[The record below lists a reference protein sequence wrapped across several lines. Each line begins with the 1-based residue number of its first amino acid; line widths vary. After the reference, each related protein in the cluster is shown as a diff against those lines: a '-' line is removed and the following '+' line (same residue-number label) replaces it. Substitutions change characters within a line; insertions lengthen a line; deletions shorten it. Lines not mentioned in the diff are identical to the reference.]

1 MEQTT
6 TERASM
12 EHTLAEQAHTEQT
25 AHAAQTVRPGPPI
38 AVEGLRKSFGE
49 QVVLDGITFELQ
61 PGQVTCVLGRSGTG
75 KSVLLKLLIGLQTP
89 DAGSIHLEGRD
100 IASASLEELNETRKK
115 VGFLFQQ
122 AALYDSMTIEEN
134 VAFPLR
140 RHTKLSDAERKDKVH
155 KLLESV
161 GMDRDLEKLPADIS
175 GGMRKRVGLARALA
189 LEPTIVMFDE
199 PTAGLDPITA
209 TEIAKLIV
217 ELRDQRHITSIV
229 VTHDL
234 HTARTI
240 ANRLIVLDG
249 GKILFDGTFEDLNA
263 SKDPFIA
270 EFLKDAA

>member
-1 MEQTT
+1 MEQT
-6 TERASM
+6 
-12 EHTLAEQAHTEQT
+12 HTEQT
-25 AHAAQTVRPGPPI
+25 VHTEPTARAEPPI

-49 QVVLDGITFELQ
+49 QVVLDGITFRLES
-61 PGQVTCVLGRSGTG
+61 GQVTCVLGRSGTG
-75 KSVLLKLLIGLQTP
+75 KSVLLKLLIGLQKP
-89 DAGSIHLEGRD
+89 DAGSIHLEGHD
-100 IASASLEELNETRKK
+100 ISSASIEELNETRKK

-122 AALYDSMTIEEN
+122 AALYDSMTIEDN

-140 RHTKLSDAERKDKVH
+140 RHTKLSDGERKDKVH

-161 GMDRDLEKLPADIS
+161 GMDQDLEKMPANIS

-189 LEPTIVMFDE
+189 LEPTILLFDE

-217 ELRDQRHITSIV
+217 ELRDRRHITSIV

-240 ANRLIVLDG
+240 ANRLIVLDA
-249 GKILFDGTFEDLNA
+249 GKILFDGTFEDLNG